1 MAARWIGTIAPRGV
15 LNYAEEEARG
25 VFQSGKALFM
35 RNWPYAWA
43 LAQQADSPIRDRIG
57 VALLPQ
63 SANGR
68 HAAALGGWQLGIS
81 RYSTHPALAA
91 DLVMYLSSAAIQKER
106 AIKGSFNPTRP
117 QLYQDEDILS
127 NNRFMAE
134 LGLVF
139 AEAVS
144 RPAAQTGLK
153 YPQVSQAFWD
163 TTHAVLSGKTD
174 APSALKKLDAKLKQ
188 IKRRSW

>member
-43 LAQQADSPIRDRIG
+43 LAQQSDSPIRDRIG

-117 QLYQDEDILS
+117 QLYQD
-127 NNRFMAE
+127 
-134 LGLVF
+134 
-139 AEAVS
+139 
-144 RPAAQTGLK
+144 
-153 YPQVSQAFWD
+153 D

>member
-1 MAARWIGTIAPRGV
+1 M
-15 LNYAEEEARG
+15 
-25 VFQSGKALFM
+25 
-35 RNWPYAWA
+35 
-43 LAQQADSPIRDRIG
+43 
-57 VALLPQ
+57 
-63 SANGR
+63 
-68 HAAALGGWQLGIS
+68 GIS